1 MSGSSAVLLASR
13 TLVELLSR
21 RAEAPGRGVAVF
33 SPLGEG
39 REETLSIEALEVRAR
54 AIGAALQ
61 DRRLQGRAALMLYPS
76 GLDYLAGFF
85 GALYG
90 GVVAV
95 PAYPPEP
102 ARLHRTLPRLQAIAK
117 DAGVSAVLCTA
128 AVAEAARAFL
138 HLAPELAALDWIATD
153 AVDDAQALSWRA
165 PALTGQSVAYL
176 QYTSGS
182 TASPKGVVI
191 RHDNLLYTLADIDA
205 ALVHDHDSVMVSW
218 LPVYHDMGLIY
229 GLLQPIAQGFKGVLT
244 PPEAFLQRPLRWLEL
259 ITRHRGTHN
268 AAPNFAFDLCA
279 QRVTPD
285 ALAALDL
292 SSWRAAVIAAEPV
305 RPSTMRR
312 FVEAFGGVGFRRE
325 TFCPAFGLAEAT
337 LKVTIQPVGVAP
349 ESLVVDAVALERGE
363 VVIVSPDHPD
373 ARRLSGSG
381 RLHLQTR
388 ALVTDPTTGL
398 ICPPDRVGE
407 LRVLGPCVASGYWRR
422 EAESAATFGDTPP
435 GEAAPW
441 LRTGDLGFVRDGQLY
456 VVGRIKDMIIV
467 RGQNRYPQDIEWTAQ
482 DTHRAVRPGCVAA
495 FAVEE
500 GEEER
505 LVIAAE
511 VDVRR
516 LDGEE
521 ALAAL
526 SAAIRERV
534 TDAHGLA
541 VSGLALLPPQAL
553 PKTSSGKVQ
562 RHAAREAWRAG
573 AMKALHLWRAPQA
586 PVAAAAAPE
595 LDAAAVEAWLRARL
609 SPSAPEA
616 LDLDAPFTSLGLDS
630 VASVGLSEELAS
642 RLGRPLPPSLLWQ
655 HPSARRLLAHLTG
668 HAPGHAPSRPAAP
681 AAQEPIAVI
690 GLALRFPGAESP
702 EALRELLYEGRDA
715 VGVVPPGRWDG
726 APGAELAPKA
736 GGFLSEVAGFDAR
749 FFGVAP
755 REALAMDPQQRLLL
769 EVSWE
774 ALERA
779 NLPAAGLA
787 GRSVGVYIGVS
798 ASDWETR
805 HLRSGQPAR
814 LDPWSATGSALSAAA
829 GRLAYTLDLRGP
841 AMAIDTACSSS
852 LVGVHLAC
860 RALRAG
866 ECELALAGGVNLM
879 LSPELSL
886 CFSRMGALSPTGRCR
901 AFDDAADGYVRGEG
915 VGVVVLKPLSAARRD
930 GDRVLGL
937 ILGSAVNQDGRSH
950 GFTAPNGEAQEAVI
964 RAALADAGVSPAEVL
979 AVEAHG
985 TGTPLGDPIEVEALA
1000 AVLGQGRAAPLRLGS
1015 VKANLGHLEAAAGV
1029 AGLIKA
1035 LITLGEPTLPPQLH
1049 LRTPSHRIPWATLG
1063 VEARAEA
1070 SPWPEG
1076 RRVIG
1081 VSGFGITGTN
1091 AHVVLAAAPADGAGD
1106 TRPPAP
1112 PPYVWPLSAASSES
1126 LRALARRSVDVLHAA
1141 APEALAD
1148 LCATA
1153 ARHRSPQRW
1162 RRALVGR
1169 DAAALAAELEALAA
1183 GALPEEDARRSPGR
1197 LVFVYSGQ
1205 GAQRPGMAL
1214 ALARSCPAFGEALER
1229 VSAALCAESGGP
1241 SLLDELALGPAPARL
1256 ADPRFAQAATFALQV
1271 GLTEA
1276 LAAWGLRPALVMGH
1290 SVGELAAAW
1299 AAGALTLQECACV
1312 LRARGEALAAVAG
1325 TGDLALLRA
1334 PAPLARR
1341 LLAAV
1346 GDAVAV
1352 AASQSPEELLIAGAP
1367 GALAALAAAAAAQG
1381 ASARTLGLG
1390 VPFHSPALEPYAA
1403 AVAGALKGL
1412 RPKATALPLISTLTG
1427 AAVDGASMDGAF
1439 WARQLWRPVRFREA
1453 VAAAGAGCFLELGP
1467 RSTLR
1472 RAIQESLGDAAER
1485 SVTLSALERGQDE
1498 PLELLRAAAAL
1509 WERGVLASWS
1519 EVVAPP
1525 RARRDL
1531 PTTVWERQPFWIEPA
1546 RGAAGPSAPGVTA
1559 RGAGLMGPGKRVAV
1573 DPSLRLWEL
1582 SVAPGAAS
1590 WYAVAEQGGA
1600 PRLPAWWCVELL
1612 RAGAAE
1618 LLGGPPRLVSLR
1630 LQPLYALSNEGG
1642 ALLQLAARPRAEGGY
1657 ALHLAARAADEDAP
1671 WTLLAEGHAE
1681 ADAEAAPP
1689 PVELLGLRDR
1699 ASHPLAAAS
1708 FYRALAGRGVVVSA
1722 SARRVTRVWRGER
1735 EVFATLAPQGE
1746 VETGCAL
1753 HPAAAEAGLSL
1764 LHLLFE
1770 RAWPQA
1776 ALSLAAASAVRV
1788 LRPGADPSSVVATLG
1803 EGGDEATVLWLA
1815 ESGEV
1820 VAVVEGARARASQS
1834 AAQAVPVEAAVPR
1847 WLPLSLPPGRPG
1859 RWVLVGEGAEP
1870 LAEALRALGDAVERV
1885 VERVEL
1891 AETLARIPRPK
1902 ALVCLCPPGVS
1913 LEDAPESLWAPVLD
1927 LARASLARP
1936 NPPRVVVITRGATA
1950 RPGAAPDPA
1959 QAAIW
1964 GLVKALRAEAPATR
1978 AALIDAPTVSPP
1990 WSLVA
1995 RAARAEQPEHELAVD
2010 DDGARALRYVGAGAP
2025 VAAPGP
2031 VGGRWLLLGALT
2043 GPLAGLARA
2052 LAARSPE
2059 ALLLAPPVGEPP
2071 AGLLEDL
2078 RVARAPTQTLSGLAV
2093 KGTLDDAG
2101 RLAGLIVSPCA
2112 RRAVEAL
2119 SLNAAA
2125 LRAELL
2131 PTISDLRRLT
2141 ERDEPF
2147 RLLILGSGE
2156 ALRGLSG
2163 GAISAAVEQAAEALI
2178 VARRAAG
2185 RPGAALSCALPTLQ
2199 AEHEPSLSAALSAS
2213 ASSSLWLPERLRAS
2227 FSRQALSLP
2236 ALHELAREQER
2247 ALGERTLSALTA
2259 LLSGFRRV
2267 NDVEQPPDLPLSAS
2281 GLDSMA
2287 AVEFLREVEARFTV
2301 TFSLSRLDF
2310 GQVTLRGL
2318 VAEVLQA
2325 RLDAPSPDEPTR
2337 ELPAPPPQPAA
2348 RPPEE
2353 RPSPWA
2359 FAPGGRLVLSRVDG
2373 LPLELYVAG
2382 EGPPVV
2388 LLPPIWSTAPIW
2400 RAQIERLSAHHA
2412 VIVPHYP
2419 GYGRSAFDPAVAT
2432 PAQVAERL
2440 VRALDD
2446 LGHGGAFAL
2455 IGWSLGGM
2463 VAQRLAARHPERV
2476 RALVLVNTTAR
2487 LDEDDSATRGVE
2499 LLSGLVADFE
2509 RGLLPFG
2516 PATQRAMRAQLE
2528 QGGQA
2533 GPSSLLMHYASETL
2547 RFDARAELG
2556 LIRAPTLIVQGAKD
2570 SLTPPSLGRLLHE
2583 RIPGARYV
2591 ELREGGHYV
2600 PLQHPE
2606 RFNQLVEEHLR
2617 AQAPSV
2623 ERAVSGG

>member
-1 MSGSSAVLLASR
+1 MSGSSALFLASR
-13 TLVELLSR
+13 TLVDLLSR
-21 RAEAPGRGVAVF
+21 RAESPGRGVAIF
-33 SPLGEG
+33 SPAGELH
-39 REETLSIEALEVRAR
+39 EETLSVEALALRAQ

-61 DRRLQGRAALMLYPS
+61 DRRLQGRAVLMLYPS

-85 GALYG
+85 GALFAG
-90 GVVAV
+90 AVAV

-102 ARLHRTLPRLQAIAK
+102 TRLHRTLPRLQAIAK
-117 DAGVSAVLCTA
+117 DAGVSAVVCTA

-138 HLAPELAALDWIATD
+138 HLAPELAALEWITTD
-153 AVDDAQALSWRA
+153 TVPDAQALSWRA

-205 ALVHDHDSVMVSW
+205 ALVHDADSVMVSW

-244 PPEAFLQRPLRWLEL
+244 PPEAFLQRPMRWLEL

-279 QRVTPD
+279 QRATPE
-285 ALAALDL
+285 ALATLDL
-292 SSWRAAVIAAEPV
+292 SSWRGAVIAAEPV

-312 FVEAFGGVGFRRE
+312 FAEAFAGVGFRPE

-337 LKVTIQPVGVAP
+337 LKVTIQPVGALP
-349 ESLVVDAVALERGE
+349 ESLIIDAVALERGE
-363 VVIVSPDHPD
+363 VVTVGADHPD
-373 ARRLSGSG
+373 ARSLSGSG
-381 RLHLQTR
+381 RLALSTR
-388 ALVTDPTTGL
+388 ALITDPETGL
-398 ICPPDRVGE
+398 VCPPDRVGE
-407 LRVLGPCVASGYWRR
+407 IRVSGPCVASGYWRR
-422 EAESAATFGDTPP
+422 EAESAVTFGDTPP
-435 GEAAPW
+435 GEATPW
-441 LRTGDLGFVRDGQLY
+441 LRTGDLGFLRDGQLY
-456 VVGRIKDMIIV
+456 VVGRLKDMIIV
-467 RGQNRYPQDIEWTAQ
+467 RGQNRYPQDIEWTTQ

-500 GEEER
+500 GDEER
-505 LVIAAE
+505 LVIVAE
-511 VDVRR
+511 VDARR
-516 LDGEE
+516 LGEGE
-521 ALAAL
+521 DLAAL
-526 SAAIRERV
+526 GAAIRERV

-541 VSGLALLPPQAL
+541 VSGLALLAPQAL

-562 RHAAREAWRAG
+562 RHAAREAWRSG
-573 AMKALHLWRAPQA
+573 GIKALHLWRAPQLQ
-586 PVAAAAAPE
+586 AAPGPAQGVMS
-595 LDAAAVEAWLRARL
+595 AATLEAWLRARL
-609 SPSAPEA
+609 SPGAPEA

-630 VASVGLSEELAS
+630 VASVSLSEELA
-642 RLGRPLPPSLLWQ
+642 RLLARPLPPSLLWQ
-655 HPSARRLLAHLTG
+655 QPSARRLLVHLLG
-668 HAPGHAPSRPAAP
+668 SAPSLAPARPAAP
-681 AAQEPIAVI
+681 AAREPIAVV
-690 GLALRFPGAESP
+690 GMANRFPGAESP
-702 EALRELLYEGRDA
+702 EALRALLYEGRDA

-726 APGAELAPKA
+726 APGAELAPRA
-736 GGFLSEVAGFDAR
+736 GGFLSQVEGFDAR

-779 NLPAAGLA
+779 GVPTASLA
-787 GRSVGVYIGVS
+787 GRSVGVYVGISG
-798 ASDWETR
+798 SDWETR

-814 LDPWSATGSALSAAA
+814 LDPWSATGSALSSAA
-829 GRLAYTLDLRGP
+829 GRLSYTLDLRGP

-852 LVGVHLAC
+852 LVAIHLAC
-860 RALRAG
+860 RAIHNG

-901 AFDDAADGYVRGEG
+901 AFDDGADGYVRGEG

-1015 VKANLGHLEAAAGV
+1015 VKASVGHLEAAAGV

-1035 LITLGEPTLPPQLH
+1035 LITLNEPNLPPQLH
-1049 LRTPSHRIPWATLG
+1049 LSTPSHRIPWATLG
-1063 VEARAEA
+1063 VEARAEL

-1076 RRVIG
+1076 RRVMG

-1091 AHVVLAAAPADGAGD
+1091 AHLILAAAPPSGAGEG
-1106 TRPPAP
+1106 RPAP

-1126 LRALARRSVDVLHAA
+1126 LRALARRSLDTLHAA
-1141 APEALAD
+1141 APEAVPD

-1153 ARHRSPQRW
+1153 ALRRSPQRW
-1162 RRALVGR
+1162 RRAVVGV
-1169 DAAALAAELEALAA
+1169 DAASLAAELESLAA
-1183 GALPEEDARRSPGR
+1183 GALAEQDARRAPGR
-1197 LVFVYSGQ
+1197 LTFVYSGQ

-1214 ALARSCPAFGEALER
+1214 ALARALPVFADALEGAA
-1229 VSAALCAESGGP
+1229 AALRAVSGGP
-1241 SLLDELALGPAPARL
+1241 HLLDELAAGPGPERL

-1271 GLTEA
+1271 ALTET
-1276 LAAWGLRPALVMGH
+1276 LRAWGLRPALVFGH

-1299 AAGALTLQECACV
+1299 AAGALTLVECALV
-1312 LRARGEALAAVAG
+1312 LHARGEALAAAAG
-1325 TGDLALLRA
+1325 AGDLALLRA
-1334 PAPLARR
+1334 PAALARR
-1341 LLAAV
+1341 LLAEM
-1346 GDAVAV
+1346 GDAVAI
-1352 AASQSPEELLIAGAP
+1352 AASQSPEELLIAGARDDLLK
-1367 GALAALAAAAAAQG
+1367 LATLAAAQG
-1381 ASARTLGLG
+1381 ASARPLGLG
-1390 VPFHSPALEPYAA
+1390 VPFHSPALAPRAAALIPALAGLRPQAA
-1403 AVAGALKGL
+1403 AV
-1412 RPKATALPLISTLTG
+1412 PMISTLTG
-1427 AAVDGASMDGAF
+1427 ALVEGPSLDGGW

-1453 VAAAGAGCFLELGP
+1453 VAAAGAGCFVELGP

-1485 SVTLSALERGQDE
+1485 SITVSAIQRGQDE
-1498 PLELLRAAAAL
+1498 PTELLRAAAAL
-1509 WERGVLASWS
+1509 WDHGVLPSWAPIF
-1519 EVVAPP
+1519 APP
-1525 RARRDL
+1525 RAHAEL
-1531 PTTVWERQPFWIEPA
+1531 PTTVWERQPFWIEPT
-1546 RGAAGPSAPGVTA
+1546 RGASGPSAPINTSQGA
-1559 RGAGLMGPGKRVAV
+1559 RLLGPGKRVAV
-1573 DPSLRLWEL
+1573 DPSLRLWEVSL
-1582 SVAPGAAS
+1582 APGSAS
-1590 WYAVAEQGGA
+1590 WYANAEQGGA
-1600 PRLPAWWCVELL
+1600 LRLPAWWCVELL

-1618 LLGGPPRLVSLR
+1618 LTGGPPRLESVR
-1630 LQPLYALSNEGG
+1630 LQPLYALHNEGG
-1642 ALLQLAARPRAEGGY
+1642 AQLQLAARPRAEGGFT
-1657 ALHLAARAADEDAP
+1657 LHLAARAAEDDAP
-1671 WTLLAEGHAE
+1671 WTLLAEGLAV

-1689 PVELLGLRDR
+1689 PVDLPLVRAR
-1699 ASHPLAAAS
+1699 ASHPLAATS
-1708 FYRALAGRGVVVSA
+1708 FYRALAGRGVAVNA
-1722 SARRVTRVWRGER
+1722 SARCVSRVWRGER
-1735 EVFATLAPQGE
+1735 LALATFEPRGE
-1746 VETGCAL
+1746 VETACAL

-1776 ALSLAAASAVRV
+1776 ALSLAAASVVRV
-1788 LRPGADPSSVVATLG
+1788 LLPDVCPAAVVATLG
-1803 EGGDEATVLWLA
+1803 EGGDEATVVWLT
-1815 ESGEV
+1815 ESGDV

-1834 AAQAVPVEAAVPR
+1834 AAQAVPVEVAAPR
-1847 WLPLSLPPGRPG
+1847 WMPLSLPPGRPG
-1859 RWVLVGEGAEP
+1859 LWVLVGRDTAP
-1870 LAEALRALGDAVERV
+1870 LAEALRALGDSVEEARDLPG
-1885 VERVEL
+1885 L
-1891 AETLARIPRPK
+1891 AEALHRAPRPK
-1902 ALVCLCPPGVS
+1902 ALVCLSRPGVP
-1913 LEDAPESLWAPVLD
+1913 LEEAPEALWAPALD
-1927 LARASLARP
+1927 LARAALNRP
-1936 NPPRVVVITRGATA
+1936 NPPRLVVITRGATA

-1964 GLVKALRAEAPATR
+1964 GLMKALRAEAPALRT
-1978 AALIDAPTVSPP
+1978 ALIDAPAVSPP
-1990 WSLVA
+1990 WSLIA
-1995 RAARAEQPEHELAVD
+1995 RAARAEQPEHELCVE
-2010 DDGARALRYVGAGAP
+2010 DDGVRALRYVGAGAP
-2025 VAAPGP
+2025 LVDMGAL
-2031 VGGRWLLLGALT
+2031 GGRWLVLGALT

-2052 LAARSPE
+2052 LAARAPD

-2078 RVARAPTQTLSGLAV
+2078 RAAGAPIQSLSGLAV
-2093 KGTLDDAG
+2093 KATLDDAA

-2119 SLNAAA
+2119 SLDGAA

-2131 PTISDLRRLT
+2131 PTLVDLRRLT
-2141 ERDEPF
+2141 ERVEPF
-2147 RLLILGSGE
+2147 RLLVVGPGE

-2178 VARRAAG
+2178 LTRRAAG
-2185 RPGAALSCALPTLQ
+2185 RPGASLLCALPALQ
-2199 AEHEPSLSAALSAS
+2199 AEHEPSLGAALTARVP
-2213 ASSSLWLPERLRAS
+2213 ASLWLPERLRAS
-2227 FSRQALSLP
+2227 FSREALTLP

-2247 ALGERTLSALTA
+2247 ALGERTLSALTK

-2267 NDVEQPPDLPLSAS
+2267 NDVDQPPDLPLSAS

-2337 ELPAPPPQPAA
+2337 ELLAPPPQPAA

-2359 FAPGGRLVLSRVDG
+2359 FVPGGRLALSRVDG

-2382 EGPPVV
+2382 EGPPIV

-2400 RAQIERLSAHHA
+2400 RAQIQRLSVHHT
-2412 VIVPHYP
+2412 VLVPHYP

-2432 PAQVAERL
+2432 PERVAERL
-2440 VRALDD
+2440 LRALDD

-2463 VAQRLAARHPERV
+2463 VAQRLAARHPDRV

-2509 RGLLPFG
+2509 RGLLPFS

-2533 GPSSLLMHYASETL
+2533 GPSTLLMHYASETL

-2556 LIRAPTLIVQGAKD
+2556 LIRAPTLIIQGAKD
-2570 SLTPPSLGRLLHE
+2570 SLTPPSLGCLLHE
-2583 RIPGARYV
+2583 RIPGARYA

-2617 AQAPSV
+2617 VLASSG